1 MADTLRYRA
10 LRKIADG
17 GSAEVFLGEQLGA
30 AGFRRDVVLKRI
42 HPRLLATDAFRQ
54 MLLDEAHLAMSLT
67 HPNLVQVL
75 DVGESGGT
83 AFLVLELVD
92 GWTLAQVARR
102 GHQAGLPLPPE
113 LACVIAA
120 EVCRGLEYAHG
131 RRRDG
136 KPLDIV
142 HRDVCPS
149 NVLVSMH
156 AEVKVAD
163 FGIARASSRADT
175 TRSGMIRGKPTYM
188 SPEQALGQPLDARSD
203 LFSVGTV
210 LFWML
215 TGELPFKG
223 PSDHEA
229 LTQIITTD
237 APSPATV
244 RPELP
249 EALCRVVQKAMARDR
264 AARFSSAR
272 ELLTAIEQAQRT
284 ALRPAGRSELETWLR
299 LLSAKDGET
308 PISRQ
313 TMPPVPNATEA
324 EWISL
329 SAQEAIVDDQTATVK
344 AVPTFSPP
352 APESRRGPVLLAVGA
367 LAVVA
372 VAAALVLSDGP
383 TPGGNDFPEP
393 VTKEATPPHPALT
406 PGETQPVVLTD
417 EPGEGATRGDASVS
431 EALPALEP
439 EAEFVMADFDAG
451 LAIEVEPEAPT
462 PSPPDGRVSRST
474 GGPWQLSARLS
485 PTQPAAPMVAVV
497 VESAPPGLAVR
508 VDQKTFGRTP
518 VTLRFRQGLTYDV
531 WFEGEGRA
539 PLRQWLML
547 TQKADGSP
555 RVTLRA
561 PVDPP

>member
-1 MADTLRYRA
+1 
-10 LRKIADG
+10 
-17 GSAEVFLGEQLGA
+17 
-30 AGFRRDVVLKRI
+30 
-42 HPRLLATDAFRQ
+42 
-54 MLLDEAHLAMSLT
+54 
-67 HPNLVQVL
+67 
-75 DVGESGGT
+75 
-83 AFLVLELVD
+83 
-92 GWTLAQVARR
+92 
-102 GHQAGLPLPPE
+102 
-113 LACVIAA
+113 
-120 EVCRGLEYAHG
+120 
-131 RRRDG
+131 
-136 KPLDIV
+136 
-142 HRDVCPS
+142 VCPS

-175 TRSGMIRGKPTYM
+175 TRSGMIRGKPMYM
-188 SPEQALGQPLDARSD
+188 SPELALGQPLDARSD

-223 PSDHEA
+223 PSDQEA

-313 TMPPVPNATEA
+313 TMPPAPNGPEA

-329 SAQEAIVDDQTATVK
+329 SAQEAVVDDQTATVK
-344 AVPTFSPP
+344 AVPSFSPP
-352 APESRRGPVLLAVGA
+352 APQPRRGPVLLAVGA

-372 VAAALVLSDGP
+372 VAAALVLSEGP
-383 TPGGNDFPEP
+383 AMGGSDAAGPPAKDE
-393 VTKEATPPHPALT
+393 TPPHP
-406 PGETQPVVLTD
+406 PIFPRETQPVVLTD
-417 EPGEGATRGDASVS
+417 EPSEGTTRGDASVS
-431 EALPALEP
+431 ETLPALEP

-451 LAIEVEPEAPT
+451 LAVEVEPEAPVA
-462 PSPPDGRVSRST
+462 SPPDSRVSRST

-485 PTQPAAPMVAVV
+485 PAQPAAPMVAVV
-497 VESAPPGLAVR
+497 VESAPPGLSVR
-508 VDQKTFGRTP
+508 VDQKTLGRTP
-518 VTLRFRQGLTYDV
+518 VTLRFRKGLTYDV